1 MKCNSCQQTEAT
13 VIFTRVAGDEKHT
26 LHLCQTCA
34 AKEADQ
40 VRESGS
46 AKSPEPAADQHDS
59 PPQPSVGVVG
69 DAVKKVN
76 VVVGHLSPTGA
87 KSGTRCPQ
95 CGTSYKEF
103 RKQGRFGCA
112 TCYEAFAP
120 HLVKLFKS
128 IHGAQVHTG
137 KGPARQAQ
145 PQDSG
150 EELSQLKQKLRE
162 AVAEEAYERAAALR
176 DRISSTEAE
185 EGE

>member
-26 LHLCQTCA
+26 LHLCQTCV

-40 VRESGS
+40 VRESGP
-46 AKSPEPAADQHDS
+46 AKSPQPSADQHDS
-59 PPQPSVGVVG
+59 PPQPSVGVGG

-87 KSGTRCPQ
+87 KGGTRCPQ

-120 HLVKLFKS
+120 HLVKLFKG

-150 EELSQLKQKLRE
+150 EGLSQLKQKLRE

>member
-1 MKCNSCQQTEAT
+1 
-13 VIFTRVAGDEKHT
+13 
-26 LHLCQTCA
+26 
-34 AKEADQ
+34 
-40 VRESGS
+40 
-46 AKSPEPAADQHDS
+46 
-59 PPQPSVGVVG
+59 VGVVG

-87 KSGTRCPQ
+87 KGGTRCPQ

-120 HLVKLFKS
+120 HLVKLFKR

>member
-1 MKCNSCQQTEAT
+1 MKCNSCQQAEGT
-13 VIFTRVAGDEKHT
+13 VKVLKIAGNDKCW

-34 AKEADQ
+34 GKEADQ
-40 VRESGS
+40 VRESGP
-46 AKSPEPAADQHDS
+46 AKSPEPSADQHGS
-59 PPQPSVGVVG
+59 PPQPSVGVGG

-76 VVVGHLSPTGA
+76 VVVGHLSSTGA
-87 KSGTRCPQ
+87 KGGTCCPQ
-95 CGTSYKEF
+95 CGTSDKEF

-120 HLVKLFKS
+120 HLVKLFKR

-137 KGPARQAQ
+137 KRPARQGQ
-145 PQDSG
+145 PQDIG

>member
-1 MKCNSCQQTEAT
+1 MKCNSCQQAEGT
-13 VIFTRVAGDEKHT
+13 VKVLKIAGNDKCW
-26 LHLCQTCA
+26 LHLRQTCA
-34 AKEADQ
+34 GKEADQ
-40 VRESGS
+40 ARESGP
-46 AKSPEPAADQHDS
+46 AKSPAPSADQHGP

-69 DAVKKVN
+69 DAVIVN

-87 KSGTRCPQ
+87 KGGTCCPQ

-120 HLVKLFKS
+120 HLVKLFKR

-137 KGPARQAQ
+137 KRPARQGQ
-145 PQDSG
+145 PQDIG